1 MNKYIFSTYSSKNNK
16 NKKILKVV
24 SVLGILLIVC
34 GFIFLKEKYSSEH
47 NQEKNKN
54 INVISPVPPLI
65 SSKTPAKKIISI
77 KKRIRYGENLVTI
90 LRNYLNISDI
100 IYLTKKTK
108 KIYPLNR
115 LVVGQPYTLYLKD
128 NKLVSFEYEIN
139 DLEKIKI
146 NLDKEDFKVQKVS
159 IKYDVKPTIIKGTIK
174 SSLFEAIEK
183 AHEGDLLALKL
194 SEIFAWDI
202 DFIRDI
208 RKGDSFKLIVEKKY
222 RDGKFKGY
230 GNILAAEFINQGRI
244 FNAFLYT
251 TRAGRT
257 DYFDQ
262 KGVPLRKSFL
272 KAPLKFTR
280 ISSRFSYHRFH
291 PILKIVRP
299 HLGVDYAAP
308 RGTPIKTVADG
319 IVIKKAYDRA
329 AGKYV
334 KIRHPNGYVTVY
346 NHMCRF
352 AKGLKVGKRVL
363 QGEIIGYVGATGYAT
378 GPHLDFRVKYHGKYI
393 NPLKIK
399 STPLK
404 PLPKQEMARF
414 QEKIRPYLA
423 ALRKNNIKLLAY
435 NKQLNQKIHE
445 N

>member
-24 SVLGILLIVC
+24 SVFGILLIVC
-34 GFIFLKEKYSSEH
+34 GFIFLKEKYRSEH

-65 SSKTPAKKIISI
+65 SSKTYAKKIISI

-128 NKLVSFEYEIN
+128 NKLVAFEYEIN

-183 AHEGDLLALKL
+183 AHEGDLLAFKL

-230 GNILAAEFINQGRI
+230 GNILAAEFINQGRV

-291 PILKIVRP
+291 PILKIVKP

-308 RGTPIKTVADG
+308 KGTPIKTVADG
-319 IVIKKAYDRA
+319 IVIKKAYGRA

-414 QEKIRPYLA
+414 QKKIRPYLA